1 MKTNKI
7 SVYIHIPFCESRC
20 HYCDFCSSLLN
31 EENVKKYFEYLKK
44 EINFQEDFLK
54 DKIIDTVFI
63 GGGTPSSVDSKYI
76 KEIMEELSKFQ
87 FSKNKEIT
95 IESNPNSLTREK
107 AEAYFSSGINRIS
120 IGTQSFNENI
130 LKRIGRIHKKD
141 DIYKAIENARSA
153 GFDNINLDLM
163 LALPDQKFS
172 DIEESIKEIK
182 KLNLPHIS
190 YYSLIL
196 EENTKL
202 YLEHQKSPLAFPTE
216 DEDRKMYHYV
226 VSELSKLGLKQYEI
240 SNFAKESYECRHN
253 MTYWKL
259 RDYISFGLS
268 ASSNIGNKRFT
279 NYYSFKDY
287 YEALDRGKNPIVFSE
302 NLTKT
307 DRMNEFIMM
316 GLRLNSGVDLIEF
329 EEQFN
334 EDFLKFYERAIEKNL
349 KSNLILLDSNNIRLT
364 DKGRDLSNQV
374 ELDFF
379 RWNKKIR
386 GRKISTSFSLFKKI
400 KRETFPGKF
409 LLASDFAV

>member
-44 EINFQEDFLK
+44 EINLQEEFLK
-54 DKIIDTVFI
+54 DKIIDTIFI

-76 KEIMEELSKFQ
+76 KEIMEKLSNFQ
-87 FSKNKEIT
+87 FSKNIEIT

-120 IGTQSFNENI
+120 IGAQSFNDDI
-130 LKRIGRIHKKD
+130 LKRIGRIHKST
-141 DIYKAIENARSA
+141 DIYKAIENAKSA
-153 GFDNINLDLM
+153 GFYNINLDLM

-172 DIEESIKEIK
+172 DIKKSLEEIK
-182 KLNLPHIS
+182 KLDLPHIS

-202 YLEHQKSPLAFPTE
+202 FLEHEKSPLSFPTE

-226 VSELSKLGLKQYEI
+226 VSELEKNGLKQYEI
-240 SNFAKESYECRHN
+240 SNFAKKGFECRHN

-268 ASSNIGNKRFT
+268 ASSNIDNKRYT
-279 NYYSFKDY
+279 NYYSFKNY
-287 YEALDRGKNPIVFSE
+287 YKALDREENPIAFSE

-329 EEQFN
+329 EEKFE
-334 EDFLKFYERAIEKNL
+334 EDFLKTYEREIEKNI
-349 KSNLILLDSNNIRLT
+349 KSNLILLDGNKIRLT
-364 DKGRDLSNQV
+364 DIGRDLSNQV

-379 RWNKKIR
+379 R
-386 GRKISTSFSLFKKI
+386 
-400 KRETFPGKF
+400 
-409 LLASDFAV
+409 

>member
-44 EINFQEDFLK
+44 EINLQEKFLK
-54 DKIIDTVFI
+54 DKIIDTIFI

-76 KEIMEELSKFQ
+76 KEIMKKLSNFQ
-87 FSKNKEIT
+87 FSKNIEIT

-120 IGTQSFNENI
+120 IGAQSFNDDI
-130 LKRIGRIHKKD
+130 LKRIGRIHKST

-153 GFDNINLDLM
+153 GFKNINLDLM

-172 DIEESIKEIK
+172 DIKKSLEEIK
-182 KLNLPHIS
+182 KLDLPHIS

-202 YLEHQKSPLAFPTE
+202 FLEHEKSPLSFPTE

-226 VSELSKLGLKQYEI
+226 VSELEKNGLKQYEI
-240 SNFAKESYECRHN
+240 SNFAKKGFECRHN

-268 ASSNIGNKRFT
+268 ASSNIDNKRYT

-287 YEALDRGKNPIVFSE
+287 YKALDRGEHPIAFSE

-329 EEQFN
+329 EEKFEEN
-334 EDFLKFYERAIEKNL
+334 FLKTYEREIEKNINS
-349 KSNLILLDSNNIRLT
+349 KLILLDGNKIRLT
-364 DKGRDLSNQV
+364 DIGRDLSNQV

-379 RWNKKIR
+379 R
-386 GRKISTSFSLFKKI
+386 
-400 KRETFPGKF
+400 
-409 LLASDFAV
+409 

>member
-31 EENVKKYFEYLKK
+31 EENIEKYFEYLKK
-44 EINFQEDFLK
+44 EINLQEEFLK
-54 DKIIDTVFI
+54 DKIIDTIFI

-76 KEIMEELSKFQ
+76 KEIMEKLSNFQ
-87 FSKNKEIT
+87 FSKNIEIT

-120 IGTQSFNENI
+120 IGAQSFNDDI
-130 LKRIGRIHKKD
+130 LKRIGRIHKST

-153 GFDNINLDLM
+153 GFYNINLDLM

-172 DIEESIKEIK
+172 DIKKSLEEIK
-182 KLNLPHIS
+182 KLDLPHIS

-202 YLEHQKSPLAFPTE
+202 FLEHEKSPLSFPTE

-226 VSELSKLGLKQYEI
+226 VSELEKNGLKQYEI
-240 SNFAKESYECRHN
+240 SNFAKKGFECRHN

-268 ASSNIGNKRFT
+268 ASSNIDNKRYT

-287 YEALDRGKNPIVFSE
+287 YKALDREENPIAFSE

-329 EEQFN
+329 EEIFKK
-334 EDFLKFYERAIEKNL
+334 DFLKIYERQIEKNL
-349 KSNLILLDSNNIRLT
+349 KTNLILLDSNNIRLT

>member
-44 EINFQEDFLK
+44 EINLQEKFLK
-54 DKIIDTVFI
+54 DKIIDTIFV

-76 KEIMEELSKFQ
+76 TEIMEKLSNFQ
-87 FSKNKEIT
+87 FSKNIEIT

-120 IGTQSFNENI
+120 IGAQSFNDDI
-130 LKRIGRIHKKD
+130 LKRIRRIHKST

-153 GFDNINLDLM
+153 GFYNINLDLM

-172 DIEESIKEIK
+172 DIKKSLEEIK
-182 KLNLPHIS
+182 KLDLPHIS

-202 YLEHQKSPLAFPTE
+202 FLEHEKSPLSFPTE
-216 DEDRKMYHYV
+216 NEDRKMYHYV
-226 VSELSKLGLKQYEI
+226 VSELEKNGLKQYEI
-240 SNFAKESYECRHN
+240 SNFAKKGFECRHN

-268 ASSNIGNKRFT
+268 ASSNIGNKRYT

-287 YEALDRGKNPIVFSE
+287 YEALDRGENPIAFSE

-329 EEQFN
+329 EKKFKEN
-334 EDFLKFYERAIEKNL
+334 FLKTYKREIEKNI
-349 KSNLILLDSNNIRLT
+349 KSNLILLDGDKIRLT
-364 DKGRDLSNQV
+364 DMGRDLSNQV

-379 RWNKKIR
+379 R
-386 GRKISTSFSLFKKI
+386 
-400 KRETFPGKF
+400 
-409 LLASDFAV
+409 

>member
-44 EINFQEDFLK
+44 EINLQEDFLK

-63 GGGTPSSVDSKYI
+63 GGGTPSSVHSKYI

-87 FSKNKEIT
+87 FSKDKEIT
-95 IESNPNSLTREK
+95 IESNPNSLSREK

-120 IGTQSFNENI
+120 IGAQSFNEKI

-141 DIYKAIENARSA
+141 DIYRAIENARSA
-153 GFDNINLDLM
+153 GFKNINLDLM

-172 DIEESIKEIK
+172 DIKKSLEEIK
-182 KLNLPHIS
+182 KLDLSHIS

-202 YLEHQKSPLAFPTE
+202 FLEHEKSPLSFPTE
-216 DEDRKMYHYV
+216 NEDRKMYHYV
-226 VSELSKLGLKQYEI
+226 VSELEKNGLKQYEI
-240 SNFAKESYECRHN
+240 SNFAKEGFECRHN

-268 ASSNIGNKRFT
+268 ASSNIDNKRYT

-287 YEALDRGKNPIVFSE
+287 YKALDRGENPIAFSE

-316 GLRLNSGVDLIEF
+316 GLRLNSGVDLLEF
-329 EEQFN
+329 EEKFK
-334 EDFLKFYERAIEKNL
+334 EDFLKTYEREIEKNI
-349 KSNLILLDSNNIRLT
+349 KSNLILLDGNKIRLT
-364 DKGRDLSNQV
+364 DMGRDLSNQV

-379 RWNKKIR
+379 R
-386 GRKISTSFSLFKKI
+386 
-400 KRETFPGKF
+400 
-409 LLASDFAV
+409 